1 MGVLTEFARGMH
13 PALWGGAMGLAGAG
27 LGGIIGVLVG
37 KPGPRLFSCLINATG
52 GLMLGVSCFDLLPGA
67 YALSAGWGLL
77 GLLLGVAMM
86 LGADLLAQRH
96 ARRAAHPARGG
107 AMRRTGL
114 LVALGIALHNLP
126 EGLAIGSGYA
136 EAPALGITLG
146 VLIALHDIPEGIAM
160 AVPLRAAGMG
170 ALPVLATALLSGLPT
185 GLGAY
190 LGLLAGG
197 VSQQMIAL
205 CLGLA
210 GGAMLQITAQEMI
223 PSAGE
228 LYAGWDANLMLA
240 LGVAAASAVTLVL
253 H

>member
-1 MGVLTEFARGMH
+1 
-13 PALWGGAMGLAGAG
+13 MGLAGAG
-27 LGGIIGVLVG
+27 LGGIIGVMVG
-37 KPGPRLFSCLINATG
+37 RPRPRLFSCLINATG
-52 GLMLGVSCFDLLPGA
+52 GLMLAVSCFDLLPKA
-67 YALSAGWGLL
+67 YALSALWGLL
-77 GLLLGVAMM
+77 GLLLGVAAM
-86 LGADLLAQRH
+86 LAADLLAQRH
-96 ARRAAHPARGG
+96 GRRAERSARAGT
-107 AMRRTGL
+107 MRRTGL

-136 EAPALGITLG
+136 EAPALGLTLG

-170 ALPVLATALLSGLPT
+170 VLPVLGAALLSGLPT

-197 VSQQMIAL
+197 ISQGMIAL

-210 GGAMLQITAQEMI
+210 GGAMLQVTAQEMI
-223 PSAGE
+223 PAAGE
-228 LYAGWDANLMLA
+228 LYAGWDANLMLT
-240 LGVAAASAVTLVL
+240 LGVAAGSAVTLLL